1 MRHQAVMG
9 VVAVACVAVV
19 SAPMIVARG
28 GGHHRGGRPAERHQY
43 LAGVDFTQDP
53 AVAAA
58 EAAVGRLMLAR
69 LDSGALL
76 LPKAPPEPSDDG
88 VYSPFIG
95 LVPPGFGLGGG
106 GLQQPTAPQQASP
119 QEPPWTP
126 MQDAHARSRG
136 LMAAV
141 GAETPEPPPE
151 LPPPP
156 VLPPEP
162 TVVPDPP
169 VPPVIVVVETPPV
182 EPPPPGPPPE
192 IRPVPVVLTQNA
204 TPPVTVAAVPEP
216 GTWAMLVLGFGALGA
231 AIRRRRRERP
241 VPEGSC

>member
-1 MRHQAVMG
+1 MG

-19 SAPMIVARG
+19 SAPMIAARG

-58 EAAVGRLMLAR
+58 EAAVGRLMLAS

-76 LPKAPPEPSDDG
+76 SPKGPPEDSDDG
-88 VYSPFIG
+88 GFSPFIAMI
-95 LVPPGFGLGGG
+95 PPRLGFGGG
-106 GLQQPTAPQQASP
+106 GLQQPTGPQHAPTH
-119 QEPPWTP
+119 ETP
-126 MQDAHARSRG
+126 LAAVRDAHAQSAG
-136 LMAAV
+136 LTPAIA
-141 GAETPEPPPE
+141 AETPETPPDV
-151 LPPPP
+151 PPP

-169 VPPVIVVVETPPV
+169 PPPVIVVVETPPV
-182 EPPPPGPPPE
+182 EPPSPPPAPPPE
-192 IRPVPVVLTQNA
+192 TRPAPVVLTQNLI
-204 TPPVTVAAVPEP
+204 PPAAVAAIPEP
-216 GTWAMLVLGFGALGA
+216 GTWAMLVVGFGAIGA